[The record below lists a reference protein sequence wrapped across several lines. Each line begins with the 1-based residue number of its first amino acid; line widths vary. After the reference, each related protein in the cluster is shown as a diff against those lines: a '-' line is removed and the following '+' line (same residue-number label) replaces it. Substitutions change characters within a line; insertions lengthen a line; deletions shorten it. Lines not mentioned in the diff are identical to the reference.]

1 MLLIALS
8 GGLPAERLAIADH
21 LVTSGKARLAAYAQ
35 ATPRADFG
43 VARARILSEAL
54 SGLEGRRAL
63 AGGLVVVHCL
73 SAEEAQLVRA
83 QGGVLWHVHGS
94 VTSGS
99 VPIRRED
106 VMVTDGQ
113 AGYAHVQAPLEA
125 LSELL
130 LAQGLGKRATTLG

>member
-8 GGLPAERLAIADH
+8 GGLPAERSAIADH
-21 LVTSGKARLAAYAQ
+21 LVASGKARLAAYAMT
-35 ATPRADFG
+35 TPRADFG
-43 VARARILSEAL
+43 VSRARILGEAL
-54 SGLEGRRAL
+54 SSLEGRRSL

-73 SAEEAQLVRA
+73 SAEEATVVRE

-94 VTSGS
+94 VHSGS
-99 VPIRRED
+99 VAIRRED
-106 VMVTDGQ
+106 VMVTDGE
-113 AGYAHVQAPLEA
+113 AGYAHVRAPLEA

>member
-8 GGLPAERLAIADH
+8 GGLPAERLAIAAR
-21 LVTSGKARLAAYAQ
+21 LVDSGKARLVAYAQ
-35 ATPRADFG
+35 NTPRADFG
-43 VARARILSEAL
+43 VSRARILGEAL
-54 SGLEGRRAL
+54 NNMGGRRAL

-73 SAEEAQLVRA
+73 SAEEATVVRA

-94 VTSGS
+94 VHSGS
-99 VPIRRED
+99 VAIRRED

-113 AGYAHVQAPLEA
+113 AGYAHVRAPLEA

>member
-8 GGLPAERLAIADH
+8 GGLPAERLTIADH
-21 LVTSGKARLAAYAQ
+21 LVASGKARLAAYAQ
-35 ATPRADFG
+35 TTPRADFG
-43 VARARILSEAL
+43 VSRARILGEAL
-54 SGLEGRRAL
+54 TSLEGRRSL

-73 SAEEAQLVRA
+73 SAEEAQLVRE

-94 VTSGS
+94 VHSGS
-99 VPIRRED
+99 VPIRHGD
-106 VMVTDGQ
+106 VMVTDGE
-113 AGYAHVQAPLEA
+113 AGYAHVRAPLEA

>member
-8 GGLPAERLAIADH
+8 GGLPAERSAISDR
-21 LVTSGKARLAAYAQ
+21 LVASGKARLAAYAMT
-35 ATPRADFG
+35 TPRADFG
-43 VARARILSEAL
+43 VSRARILGEAL
-54 SGLEGRRAL
+54 SSLEGRRSL

-73 SAEEAQLVRA
+73 SAEEAQLVRD

-94 VTSGS
+94 VHSGS
-99 VPIRRED
+99 VPIRRCD
-106 VMVTDGQ
+106 VMVTDGE